1 MEKAIKEKIK
11 KLEQLGIRV
20 SEEQRYA
27 LYACENETQLDNCA
41 RRIIAMAK

>member
-1 MEKAIKEKIK
+1 MEKAIKEKIGVLK
-11 KLEQLGIRV
+11 QLGITV

-27 LYACENETQLDNCA
+27 LYACENKTQLDNCA